1 MKRLLPVCFVFLLVG
16 MATVAVVSTAGLAP
30 VTAETAT
37 DTPDLMQTEDG
48 FEDSPIGCVNGV
60 CHDDELD
67 IDQSDGLDDEE
78 LELFVSQSMAR
89 VEYIRDRPFREDVG
103 IDVMTR
109 EEYRSQQ
116 SNSSN
121 DEPNEFNRWNDQV
134 WKGLM
139 IIGESTSSDEEISD
153 TLGSSVAG
161 FYSPTR
167 DEIVIITPET
177 DNVTIDDATLVHEH
191 VHAMQDQY
199 HDLTDERYRGATQD
213 GDLAIDG
220 IVEGEAGY
228 IEQRY
233 EERCGVEW
241 TCHSPPS
248 SSGGGGGSDL
258 NLGVYLTI
266 FNPYSD
272 GPGYVHA
279 LVQSEGWEAVDDR
292 MENPPQSTTQVI
304 HRTDREPVP
313 IDFEDEATDGWETYP
328 DQGVD
333 GADTVG
339 EASMFA
345 MFYYQSREY
354 GSEAI
359 DWRIVGDESLI
370 GEYERLNYISDPTD
384 GWANDKLYP
393 YRRGDDENG
402 YVWVTEWESEDDA
415 TEFYEAYLSI
425 LDADAHNGTVRDD
438 GIYVLGENSE
448 FRGAYGVHLEGTTV
462 EIVHGPSPQAIEQLR
477 PSTAEAIAEQGN
489 DNDQQTDDEQPT
501 DTNTSDDDSA
511 GGENDEPS
519 NTTDDAEDD
528 RVPGFGPVVA
538 IVAIVSAAV
547 LARRQ

>member
-1 MKRLLPVCFVFLLVG
+1 MKRLLPVCFVFLLLG

-30 VTAETAT
+30 VPAETAT
-37 DTPDLMQTEDG
+37 DSPDLMQTEDG
-48 FEDSPIGCVNGV
+48 FEDSQIGCVNGV

-78 LELFVSQSMAR
+78 LALFVSQSMAR

-103 IDVMTR
+103 VDVMTR

-116 SNSSN
+116 SNSS
-121 DEPNEFNRWNDQV
+121 DEEGTEFNRWNDQV

-139 IIGESTSSDEEISD
+139 IIGESTSSQEEITN

-167 DEIVIITPET
+167 DEIIIITPDT
-177 DNVTIDDATLVHEH
+177 DNVTIDDGTLVHEH

-199 HDLTDERYRGATQD
+199 YDLTDERYRGETQD

-248 SSGGGGGSDL
+248 PGGGGGGDL
-258 NLGVYLTI
+258 NLGVFVTI
-266 FNPYSD
+266 YHPYSD
-272 GPGYVHA
+272 GPGYVHTI
-279 LVQSEGWEAVDDR
+279 VEREGWDGVDDR
-292 MENPPQSTTQVI
+292 LENPPASTAQVT
-304 HRTDREPVP
+304 HQTNREPAS
-313 IDFEDEATDGWETYP
+313 IDFTGEPTDDWETYP
-328 DQGVD
+328 AQGVN

-339 EASMFA
+339 EASIYA

-354 GSEAI
+354 GAGVVDPNEFANGA
-359 DWRIVGDESLI
+359 DAPYVRF
-370 GEYERLNYISDPTD
+370 NYVSAPSD

-402 YVWVTEWESEDDA
+402 YVWVTEWETEADA
-415 TEFYEAYLSI
+415 TQFSKAYVSI
-425 LDADAHNGTVRDD
+425 LTADAHNGTVRDD
-438 GIYVLGENSE
+438 GIYVLSDDSE
-448 FRGAYGVHLEGTTV
+448 FRGAYGVHVTGTTV
-462 EIVHGPSPQAIEQLR
+462 EIVHGPTPAAIEQLR
-477 PSTAEAIAEQGN
+477 PSTAEAIAEQAAAN
-489 DNDQQTDDEQPT
+489 EST
-501 DTNTSDDDSA
+501 DDSA
-511 GGENDEPS
+511 GDGDGEPANE
-519 NTTDDAEDD
+519 TDDAADD

-538 IVAIVSAAV
+538 VVAIVSAAL

>member
-37 DTPDLMQTEDG
+37 DSPDLMQTEDE
-48 FEDSPIGCVNGV
+48 FEDSQIGCVNGV

-103 IDVMTR
+103 VDVMTR

-116 SNSSN
+116 SNSS
-121 DEPNEFNRWNDQV
+121 DEEGNEFNRWNDQV

-139 IIGESTSSDEEISD
+139 IIGESTNSEEEISD

-161 FYSPTR
+161 FYSPSR
-167 DEIVIITPET
+167 DEIVIITPDT
-177 DNVTIDDATLVHEH
+177 DNVTIDDGTLVHEH

-199 HDLTDERYRGATQD
+199 YDLTDERYRGETQD
-213 GDLAIDG
+213 EDLAIDG

-241 TCHSPPS
+241 TCHNPP
-248 SSGGGGGSDL
+248 SSGGGGGGGDL
-258 NLGVYLTI
+258 NLGVFVTI
-266 FNPYSD
+266 FHPYSD

-279 LVQSEGWEAVDDR
+279 IVEREGWDGVDDR
-292 MENPPQSTTQVI
+292 MENPPESTTQVT
-304 HRTDREPVP
+304 HQTDREPAS
-313 IDFEDEATDGWETYP
+313 IDFTDEATDDWETYP
-328 DQGVD
+328 EQGVD

-339 EASMFA
+339 EASIYA

-354 GSEAI
+354 GAGVVDPNEFANGADAPYVRFNYVSAPSE
-359 DWRIVGDESLI
+359 
-370 GEYERLNYISDPTD
+370 

-402 YVWVTEWESEDDA
+402 YVWVTEWETEEDA
-415 TEFYEAYLSI
+415 TEFSEAYLSI
-425 LDADAHNGTVRDD
+425 LTADAHNGTVRDD
-438 GIYVLGENSE
+438 GIYVLSEDSE
-448 FRGAYGVHLEGTTV
+448 FSGAYGVHVTGTTV
-462 EIVHGPSPQAIEQLR
+462 EIVHGPSPAAIEQLR
-477 PSTAEAIAEQGN
+477 PSTADAIAEQA
-489 DNDQQTDDEQPT
+489 DDEQPT
-501 DTNTSDDDSA
+501 DTNTSEDAAGDTDDSDPA
-511 GGENDEPS
+511 

-528 RVPGFGPVVA
+528 SVPGFGPVVA
-538 IVAIVSAAV
+538 IVAIVSAAL